1 MDPLSLSCL
10 VELLTTLG
18 MIRYQ
23 SLTNSDDDR
32 LWVELTSEPRSWTSF
47 SDHSSVSSAAHR
59 RGMNRTARLD
69 TRSQAQHVPATFV
82 FSILDV
88 DITIKYFIMFH
99 VYFILRGAGVAI
111 CLERSADLHMA
122 QLMPLPLT
130 VSCFS
135 KIQIG
140 FTFLVLAHPGNPGKR
155 AVKHARVCVCV
166 GKRAVKRARACVR
179 ACMHAC
185 VYILSVVCTSV
196 LKYNTCSKWMW
207 HMVAFHD
214 TVCDASYVAACMP
227 HYACMR
233 QTCIELVGRDWL
245 QHLCLVNIVACT
257 IHCKLLATDCLQIC
271 REIK

>member
-59 RGMNRTARLD
+59 LGMNRTARLD
-69 TRSQAQHVPATFV
+69 TRSQAQHVLAAFV

-99 VYFILRGAGVAI
+99 VYFILRGAGVVI

-140 FTFLVLAHPGNPGKR
+140 FTFLVPAHPGSP
-155 AVKHARVCVCV
+155 
-166 GKRAVKRARACVR
+166 GKRAVKRAHARMCVR
-179 ACMHAC
+179 ACVC
-185 VYILSVVCTSV
+185 VCGCGI
-196 LKYNTCSKWMW
+196 W
-207 HMVAFHD
+207 
-214 TVCDASYVAACMP
+214 
-227 HYACMR
+227 
-233 QTCIELVGRDWL
+233 
-245 QHLCLVNIVACT
+245 
-257 IHCKLLATDCLQIC
+257 
-271 REIK
+271 

>member
-32 LWVELTSEPRSWTSF
+32 LWVELTSEPHSWTSF

-69 TRSQAQHVPATFV
+69 TRSQARHVPATFV

-99 VYFILRGAGVAI
+99 VYFILRGVVMVI
-111 CLERSADLHMA
+111 CLERSAELHMA
-122 QLMPLPLT
+122 QLMPLPPT
-130 VSCFS
+130 VCCSS

-140 FTFLVLAHPGNPGKR
+140 FTFLVPAHLGSPGQ
-155 AVKHARVCVCV
+155 
-166 GKRAVKRARACVR
+166 RAVKRMMLLSWNWRTALGPLEFAHMIARSVEASGPRCVHGGCAARSRQAC
-179 ACMHAC
+179 C
-185 VYILSVVCTSV
+185 
-196 LKYNTCSKWMW
+196 
-207 HMVAFHD
+207 
-214 TVCDASYVAACMP
+214 
-227 HYACMR
+227 
-233 QTCIELVGRDWL
+233 
-245 QHLCLVNIVACT
+245 
-257 IHCKLLATDCLQIC
+257 
-271 REIK
+271 

>member
-32 LWVELTSEPRSWTSF
+32 LWVELTSEPHSWTSF

-59 RGMNRTARLD
+59 RGMNRTALLD
-69 TRSQAQHVPATFV
+69 TRSQARYVPATFV

-99 VYFILRGAGVAI
+99 VYFILRGPGVVI

-140 FTFLVLAHPGNPGKR
+140 FTFLVPAHPGIP
-155 AVKHARVCVCV
+155 
-166 GKRAVKRARACVR
+166 GKRAVKRAHARMCTHARMCVRACVR
-179 ACMHAC
+179 M
-185 VYILSVVCTSV
+185 SV
-196 LKYNTCSKWMW
+196 WMW

-233 QTCIELVGRDWL
+233 QTCVELVGRDWL

>member
-1 MDPLSLSCL
+1 
-10 VELLTTLG
+10 
-18 MIRYQ
+18 
-23 SLTNSDDDR
+23 
-32 LWVELTSEPRSWTSF
+32 
-47 SDHSSVSSAAHR
+47 
-59 RGMNRTARLD
+59 
-69 TRSQAQHVPATFV
+69 
-82 FSILDV
+82 
-88 DITIKYFIMFH
+88 
-99 VYFILRGAGVAI
+99 
-111 CLERSADLHMA
+111 
-122 QLMPLPLT
+122 MPLPLT

-140 FTFLVLAHPGNPGKR
+140 FTFLVPAHPGSPGKR
-155 AVKHARVCVCV
+155 AVKRVCVCV
-166 GKRAVKRARACVR
+166 CRKKGPLNARVR

-185 VYILSVVCTSV
+185 MYILSVVCTSV

-227 HYACMR
+227 HYACVR
-233 QTCIELVGRDWL
+233 QTCVELVGRDWL